1 MKRPSAAR
9 VALAASALASW
20 LFTVPKIGG
29 VGALPHPVGLARLLP
44 LEAFAQPAGLAL
56 IACVQ
61 ASLAVAFALRW
72 REDLAAAGLWAV
84 VGLSATMEMSVR
96 DIFMPHLETMLAG
109 GLLSAWIA
117 GRLSARRM
125 GLDARAGDAWAH
137 DMVVGTFGAMMTLA
151 AMSKLAAS
159 GLAWTDG
166 PTHCAIVYEHALL
179 GPPGP
184 LTAFRAW
191 LSHHP
196 ALCASGATGILFAE
210 LFGFCLMW
218 PQARR
223 AYAWVTVGVFVALAG
238 ALAIFEVS
246 WAVLAL
252 ALAYSTL
259 GDPAPRQGSS
269 GDDGRGE
276 SAAA

>member
-1 MKRPSAAR
+1 

-20 LFTVPKIGG
+20 LFTVPKLGG
-29 VGALPHPVGLARLLP
+29 VGALPHPVGLARVLP
-44 LEAFAQPAGLAL
+44 LDALAHPAGLGLVAAAQAL
-56 IACVQ
+56 
-61 ASLAVAFALRW
+61 LAVAFALRW
-72 REDLAAAGLWAV
+72 REDLASVGLWAI

-109 GLLSAWIA
+109 GLLSAWMV
-117 GRLSARRM
+117 GRASARRM
-125 GLDARAGDAWAH
+125 GLDSGASDAWAH

-151 AMSKLAAS
+151 ATSKLAAS

-184 LTAFRAW
+184 LTAFRGW
-191 LSHHP
+191 LANHP
-196 ALCASGATGILFAE
+196 ALCASGATGILGAE
-210 LFGFCLMW
+210 LVGFCVVW
-218 PQARR
+218 PGARR

-259 GDPAPRQGSS
+259 GDPEPSPRAGPGEPAVGGLGS
-269 GDDGRGE
+269 GDAG
-276 SAAA
+276 